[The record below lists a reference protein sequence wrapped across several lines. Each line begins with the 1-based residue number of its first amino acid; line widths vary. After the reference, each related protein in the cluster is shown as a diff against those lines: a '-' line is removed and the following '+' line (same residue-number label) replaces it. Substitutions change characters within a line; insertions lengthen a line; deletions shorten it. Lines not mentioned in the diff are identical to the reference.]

1 MVKPLVL
8 LSLLAYAQAYVK
20 LDFTKTPSSD
30 LAKRDVV
37 DPEAAQLTFDKDQYI
52 VEVAVGTPPQK
63 VLLQIDTGS
72 SDLFVI
78 EESNPYCKNNKN
90 KAPKKKDLESPG
102 DDYPRTPNQVPKSDR
117 TLDCKKYGFYNRNES
132 STFNSN
138 GTDLFITYG
147 DNGFVRG
154 TWGTDSVSVGNLN
167 LSNLSIGVSPMTN
180 TSTGIL
186 GVGLPGEESTF
197 NYSSNVTGP
206 SNYQYSNF
214 PIRLKEEGLI
224 EKIAYSIYLNET
236 GSKYGSILFGAVD
249 HSKYQG
255 PLYTFPLVNSKY
267 KEGSDP
273 FQFEITMNGVGLV
286 GKTDNIT
293 LYDQKLPTLLDSGST
308 ISLLP
313 RDVADLVAQQVNGT
327 VDGKGN
333 CIKLP
338 KCPSKKDN
346 QKLIFNF
353 SGAEFSVNVTDFME
367 KHKGKCYLQFS
378 ALDGINFALLGDN
391 FMNNVY
397 TVFNLDDKE
406 LSLAQANYNS
416 SLKPDIEE
424 IKDTVPSAVLAP
436 QYYNTFSADPTATAV
451 TGNIFAPEATM
462 SMAAP
467 ANASRNSSLNSTFNS
482 SSNYSRVQMKK
493 RTYPNS
499 SSSLQA
505 NSAILIM
512 IAAAITAMFL

>member
-20 LDFTKTPSSD
+20 LDFTKTPGSD

-206 SNYQYSNF
+206 NNYQYSNF

-293 LYDQKLPTLLDSGST
+293 LYDQNCQLCLTLVVLFLCCQEM
-308 ISLLP
+308 LLILWP
-313 RDVADLVAQQVNGT
+313 NKSMVQSMVRVTVSNFQNVQARRTTKVDLQ
-327 VDGKGN
+327 
-333 CIKLP
+333 L
-338 KCPSKKDN
+338 
-346 QKLIFNF
+346 
-353 SGAEFSVNVTDFME
+353 
-367 KHKGKCYLQFS
+367 
-378 ALDGINFALLGDN
+378 
-391 FMNNVY
+391 
-397 TVFNLDDKE
+397 
-406 LSLAQANYNS
+406 
-416 SLKPDIEE
+416 
-424 IKDTVPSAVLAP
+424 
-436 QYYNTFSADPTATAV
+436 
-451 TGNIFAPEATM
+451 
-462 SMAAP
+462 
-467 ANASRNSSLNSTFNS
+467 
-482 SSNYSRVQMKK
+482 
-493 RTYPNS
+493 
-499 SSSLQA
+499 
-505 NSAILIM
+505 
-512 IAAAITAMFL
+512 